1 MAAPDTQGN
10 KVEPLDAAPAADGIS
25 RGTTYSCSGV
35 GKKDGA
41 ETTASD
47 QGYRTTTSY
56 VASAGT
62 QRLID
67 DAAKNQDAHN
77 PKNHLL
83 DAKRV
88 TGQQL
93 ADPIVN
99 PENTAL
105 DAKRST
111 GRKFADH
118 TVQPNAEFVTPKR
131 LTGRKFADPIV
142 QPSVEYETPVKGPLP
157 TAEAVGADDDTKEAV
172 DANDVPLTLAVDS
185 DKVELELDLP
195 ADVQKMFADMCQMEG
210 ISQSEML
217 TRWIDARWEAL
228 PAALPADVVPE
239 FADIPCFVGRLPG
252 MAFKT
257 GHRGLGYY
265 RDVRGGPLKECDGH
279 VLARILRAAATI
291 PYRTMCW

>member
-56 VASAGT
+56 VASADT
-62 QRLID
+62 QRLSD

-131 LTGRKFADPIV
+131 LTGRKFANPIV
-142 QPSVEYETPVKGPLP
+142 QSSVEYETPVKGPLP

-195 ADVQKMFADMCQMEG
+195 AGSHQPVRVFADMSQMMASASPGKQLDQLFADMCQMED
-210 ISQSEML
+210 ISQSVKP
-217 TRWIDARWEAL
+217 TRWVDARREAHL
-228 PAALPADVVPE
+228 AALAAGSRAD
-239 FADIPCFVGRLPG
+239 
-252 MAFKT
+252 
-257 GHRGLGYY
+257 
-265 RDVRGGPLKECDGH
+265 
-279 VLARILRAAATI
+279 
-291 PYRTMCW
+291 